1 MTQRTG
7 QMPTADVHANT
18 SEPDTAATCDVCPH
32 PKADH
37 DPISLRFCTAMAA
50 SGNLR
55 KCLCSGV
62 SSGMTYSNSSKGYL
76 EK

>member
-1 MTQRTG
+1 
-7 QMPTADVHANT
+7 
-18 SEPDTAATCDVCPH
+18 
-32 PKADH
+32 
-37 DPISLRFCTAMAA
+37 MAA

-55 KCLCSGV
+55 RCLCSGK

>member
-1 MTQRTG
+1 
-7 QMPTADVHANT
+7 MPTADVHETPSDPTTEAL
-18 SEPDTAATCDVCPH
+18 CDVCPH
-32 PKADH
+32 PVASH
-37 DPISLRFCTAMAA
+37 DPISQRYCAAMAA

-55 KCLCSGV
+55 RCLCSGV

>member
-1 MTQRTG
+1 
-7 QMPTADVHANT
+7 MPTADVHAT
-18 SEPDTAATCDVCPH
+18 PSDPTTEAQCDVCPH
-32 PKADH
+32 PVAAH
-37 DPISLRFCTAMAA
+37 DPIAQRYCNAMAT

-55 KCLCSGV
+55 RCLCSGV